1 MMNDNLPIFGYVT
14 AEMYESNNLIQTI
27 EQPNLIVNVG
37 KNALA
42 KRIAFTDEPLIEK
55 ISIGTGSLTPLFDQT
70 ELDSPVATRTA
81 QFTLIE
87 ENNVVKYIVTFPE
100 GIGTG
105 NITEVGLF
113 DTADTMISRTL
124 LQTPF
129 NKGPTRFLNI
139 TWRLQVA

>member
-1 MMNDNLPIFGYVT
+1 MMNDTLPILGHVT
-14 AEMYESNNLIQTI
+14 ADLYESGKLIQTI
-27 EQPNLIVNVG
+27 DQPNLIVDVG

-42 KRIAFTDEPLIEK
+42 KRIAFAGEPIIEK
-55 ISIGTGSLTPLFDQT
+55 VSIGTGTIAPLFDQT

-81 QFTLIE
+81 QFTLIDD
-87 ENNVVKYIVTFPE
+87 NNVVKYITTFPE

-113 DTADTMISRTL
+113 NADDTMISRTL
-124 LQTPF
+124 LQAPF
-129 NKGPTRFLNI
+129 NKGPARFLNI